1 MCPRSRCETVHRP
14 LGKLYRPGQPV
25 LGLGAEP
32 KPSRSYCCTASL
44 RRAHRGPRS
53 SPSCGAAGPIIVPD
67 APGHGGSSQVRADLW
82 RTADLLVE
90 TVGRPALWVGYSMG
104 GRMALHVALAHPDQV
119 EGLVL
124 ISTTPGIDAPEERER
139 PPRSRRCPRRTHP
152 LPKAPRP
159 SSTFGWP
166 NLSSAPSQPDSA
178 GREARL
184 ANKPDGLASS
194 LRLAGTGSQEPLWD
208 RLAQLKERSLPVLLI
223 AGELDSKY
231 SDEAARMASA
241 IGPTARVVIVSGAG
255 HACHLEHPK
264 VVAAAISAMV
274 DEIGAA
280 LVRAGRQLRGQAQQR
295 VAARGLAG
303 RDPWRP
309 VRG

>member
-1 MCPRSRCETVHRP
+1 MAQDDSVAQYRSVAQDHRVRQYTALSASFTGPASPSSGSAIRPIVLLHGFTQTGASWGPMVAELRSR
-14 LGKLYRPGQPV
+14 
-25 LGLGAEP
+25 A
-32 KPSRSYCCTASL
+32 
-44 RRAHRGPRS
+44 
-53 SPSCGAAGPIIVPD
+53 PIIVPD

-124 ISTTPGIDAPEERER
+124 ISTTPGIDAPKEREAR
-139 PPRSRRCPRRTHP
+139 RAADDALAARIHTEGTEAFLDFWLAQPLFSTLPPET
-152 LPKAPRP
+152 
-159 SSTFGWP
+159 
-166 NLSSAPSQPDSA
+166 A

-223 AGELDSKY
+223 AGALDRKY

-241 IGPTARVVIVSGAG
+241 IGPTARALIVNGAG
-255 HACHLEHPK
+255 HACHLERPE
-264 VVAAAISAMV
+264 VVAAAIIATV
-274 DEIGAA
+274 DEIGPPSS
-280 LVRAGRQLRGQAQQR
+280 RQAGTSEGK
-295 VAARGLAG
+295 
-303 RDPWRP
+303 PNSE
-309 VRG
+309 